1 MYDTIITEPVQNDY
15 IVNVYTIY
23 VILSVVLI
31 GWLAFI
37 LFSNGKHFLNVVFR
51 DNEILAKAVNRLLV
65 TGFIMFSLGYASLTV
80 TGGNA
85 ATVAEAF
92 ETSTKKFGTLLIVL
106 AIAHFINMFVLNSM
120 RKNAERKSPQLNNP
134 NPSESYEE
142 MLKKYNEH
150 YLKNNPGA
158 TPAQ

>member
-1 MYDTIITEPVQNDY
+1 MNESGFNQVAENTY

-23 VILSVVLI
+23 VILSIVLI
-31 GWLAFI
+31 GWLAYV

-80 TGGNA
+80 TGGRA
-85 ATVAEAF
+85 ADVAEAF

-106 AIAHFINMFVLNSM
+106 AIAHFTNMFVLNNM
-120 RKNAERKSPQLNNP
+120 RKSAQRKHSDNSLTQEQGN
-134 NPSESYEE
+134 YED

-150 YLKNNPGA
+150 YLKNNPGV
-158 TPAQ
+158 PPVK